1 MANEPTS
8 SAHTLEDMARVA
20 LRNADMQVKKVEDE
34 NQALFNEHAKD
45 LEDLTRLW
53 QETDRVAQLLE
64 DRHAVESE
72 RAMLRL
78 EEAQAEQVKA
88 KRDLENAERKVRQNL
103 MGPFTKRSRSR
114 HMASK
119 GPAFHKTPVRPHFA
133 PTPRGS
139 MPPQRGSVAST
150 ASSSVAAMS
159 MPSSSSGS
167 MPSAWPRSSPSS
179 LVGATP
185 QPQPWETGPESW
197 ETMTTECW
205 EWPPQQP
212 SAQACERFP
221 LHRKPWFRQSAAPEH
236 KMT

>member
-1 MANEPTS
+1 MAK
-8 SAHTLEDMARVA
+8 VA
-20 LRNADMQVKKVEDE
+20 LRRAEKQVEKVEDE
-34 NQALFNEHAKD
+34 NRALRHEHAKEMD
-45 LEDLTRLW
+45 E
-53 QETDRVAQLLE
+53 VAKLRHQADMWEKLLE
-64 DRHAVESE
+64 ERHAVESE

-114 HMASK
+114 HMASR
-119 GPAFHKTPVRPHFA
+119 GPAFHKTPVRPYFA

-179 LVGATP
+179 LVGATPTTRLSSPPP